1 MRMLPLVLLA
11 LATTA
16 QAQIAPGATKT
27 IDGFWQDAA
36 RRILFAR
43 DAPPSYVYGKWTS
56 LDLKQTYPSAK
67 EIRRSGGRAELIDLL
82 YDDEH
87 PISIVS
93 SANDRIEFVRSSKYP
108 VCAMRHS
115 CRLDA
120 SGDELF
126 CSLENV
132 CREAGRD
139 VLDWKGEEHYVR
151 RAYCERDGGRQ
162 AQGIPHRCR

>member
-1 MRMLPLVLLA
+1 MRLA
-11 LATTA
+11 ASCS
-16 QAQIAPGATKT
+16 
-27 IDGFWQDAA
+27 
-36 RRILFAR
+36 
-43 DAPPSYVYGKWTS
+43 PSYVYGQWTA
-56 LDLKQTYPSAK
+56 LDLQQTYPSAQQ
-67 EIRRSGGRAELIDLL
+67 IRRSGGRVELIDLL

-108 VCAMRHS
+108 VCAMHHS

-120 SGDELF
+120 GSDELL
-126 CSLENV
+126 CALENV

-139 VLDWKGEEHYVR
+139 VLDWKGEERYMR
-151 RAYCERDGGRQ
+151 RAFCERDGRLQ